1 MKFQVFKNIYTL
13 GPVAQAYSS
22 RHLGARGQEDGKL
35 ETCLNY
41 KVFEVKLGL
50 AVRSASKQT

>member
-1 MKFQVFKNIYTL
+1 MKSQVFKNIYKL

-35 ETCLNY
+35 ETCLGY
-41 KVFEVKLGL
+41 KVFKVKLGL
-50 AVRSASKQT
+50 AVRSASK